1 MNFAAGNRRN
11 EFIEKID
18 QTAQNAGFRLASQSQ
33 KDEVVARKNGVDDL
47 GNDRVLVSHD
57 ARKDRLLCAETADEV
72 LAKLVLDAASK
83 AFGGVVTAP
92 ESAEGRRKWICH
104 GGSIDVRGPS

>member
-1 MNFAAGNRRN
+1 M
-11 EFIEKID
+11 
-18 QTAQNAGFRLASQSQ
+18 
-33 KDEVVARKNGVDDL
+33 AREDGIDDL
-47 GNDRVLVSHD
+47 RDDGVFIANDAGED
-57 ARKDRLLCAETADEV
+57 GFLCPEAADEV

-83 AFGGVVTAP
+83 TFGGVVTAP